1 MTKKLFV
8 QAIVKFLAGVV
19 LLGALIFLPA
29 GTLRFPNGWL
39 LMGLLFFPMLCAGIV
54 MMLYAPGLLE
64 KRLNAKERQSEQKE
78 VVWQSGLMF
87 IAAFVLAGLNF
98 RFGWLSLPK
107 WLVWAGAILFLLA
120 YLMWGEVL
128 RENAFLSRTIAVQEG
143 QTVIDSGLYGVVR
156 GLGAAVSVHAARAE
170 LDPFV
175 SRDARLS
182 SDHRQAHPRRGETAE
197 KRAPGLRGIHRARK
211 IPPDPVH
218 LVKGQKNSP
227 AAAGEFFCPVKA

>member
-128 RENAFLSRTIAVQEG
+128 RENAFLSRTIEVQEG

-156 GLGAAVSVHAARAE
+156 HPMYAASV
-170 LDPFV
+170 LLF
-175 SRDARLS
+175 LS
-182 SDHRQAHPRRGETAE
+182 MPLVLNSILSFLVMLVYLPIIAKRIRGEE
-197 KRAPGLRGIHRARK
+197 RLLKKELPGYEEYTERVKYRL
-211 IPPDPVH
+211 IP
-218 LVKGQKNSP
+218 
-227 AAAGEFFCPVKA
+227 FIW